1 MKERTLFERLVLI
14 LGVIISTIVWV
25 VRILIKM
32 LCGVIRRNQYQA
44 PSAREASDTLGTI
57 QMYQSEDDPNEPVE
71 GDESATHPVGSSDA
85 ASGADAEH
93 KGVEPAGESRDS
105 HPDVE
110 ASAAIDTDDIEESDR
125 STMSSSGSAR
135 EQLDL
140 TGVDLHAAS
149 DTTDETIEAEGDG
162 AGTDVSD
169 VSETQPVDQSE
180 IAQPEATLGFAAA
193 SGDVV
198 HGEPGEH
205 ALVDSDQSGEDVSTV
220 EPVRAVA
227 DDVDS
232 PESADQAEPT
242 GEMKKGMIVSE
253 DGVCPASHPI
263 KGNASSRIYHTPQSA
278 SYHNTK
284 PEYCFA
290 TEEDAV
296 AAGFRAPRRP

>member
-14 LGVIISTIVWV
+14 LGVIVSTIVWV

-32 LCGVIRRNQYQA
+32 LCGVIRRNQNQA
-44 PSAREASDTLGTI
+44 PSARETSDTLGNI
-57 QMYQSEDDPNEPVE
+57 QMYQSEHDPNEPVE
-71 GDESATHPVGSSDA
+71 GEESATHPVESSDA
-85 ASGADAEH
+85 VSVADAEH
-93 KGVEPAGESRDS
+93 KSVEPAGESRDS
-105 HPDVE
+105 QPEVE
-110 ASAAIDTDDIEESDR
+110 ASDAVDTDDNEEFDR
-125 STMSSSGSAR
+125 YSKSSTGSAR
-135 EQLDL
+135 DQLDL

-162 AGTDVSD
+162 SGTDVGD

-180 IAQPEATLGFAAA
+180 IAQPEATLGFAAT
-193 SGDVV
+193 SGNVLNT
-198 HGEPGEH
+198 EPDEH
-205 ALVDSDQSGEDVSTV
+205 TLVDSDQSGEDVSAS
-220 EPVRAVA
+220 EPVAAEA
-227 DDVDS
+227 DVV
-232 PESADQAEPT
+232 ESSEPAEQAEIS
-242 GEMKKGMIVSE
+242 GEMKQGMIVSE